1 VINNPDIRYFTLNSG
16 YRKSDNAQVFFK
28 STLYLFFTPDFDKEK
43 TLITASD
50 LSLDRGAKNL
60 ITASSFT
67 IHPNHKVGLVG
78 SNGCGKSSLFAALLG
93 ELSPDAGDLSLPS
106 SWSIATVKQE
116 TPSLEQSALDYVMDG
131 DKEYRQLEQQL
142 EQARQNDDGNLEA
155 IIINKIDTIHG
166 YSLPARAGELLH
178 GLGFLQNQLANPV
191 KDFSGGWRMRLN
203 LAQALISRA
212 DLLLLDEPTNHLDLD
227 AVIWLQRW
235 LKRFT
240 GTLVLISHDRDFLD
254 TVINQIL
261 HIEHQ
266 RAKLYSGNYT
276 AFERQR
282 AEHLAQQDV
291 QFQKQQKEAANL
303 TAFVDRFRAKA
314 SKAKQ
319 AQSRLK
325 RLEKLPNLAPAHVD
339 SQFTF
344 NFEQPDNLPYPLLSL
359 TESQCGYNAETII
372 LNDVGLT
379 LVPGSRIG
387 LLGRNGAGKSTLIKS
402 LAGEIALLNGE
413 RYCAQELKIG
423 YFSQHQLEQLHGKSS
438 PVDHILRA
446 KPALGEPQARSFL
459 GKFGFSG
466 DQALDAVINMSGG
479 EKARLVL
486 ALIVLEKPQLL
497 LLDEPTN
504 HLDLEMRQA
513 LVMALQDFGGAIILI
528 AHDRFLLESCVDEFY
543 LVANGNVIDFNGDID
558 DYQQW
563 LNDDKKQTFT
573 NNKIGNASNENVN
586 EDKGL
591 DKKQLRQQQ
600 AELRKKSAPLRKESE
615 KLEKKITQW
624 QAELAQVETLLS
636 DSDIYQAE
644 RKKELTTQLKLQAN
658 LTGNIEESEMLWLE
672 IAEQIEDI
680 MSSN

>member
-1 VINNPDIRYFTLNSG
+1 MISAT
-16 YRKSDNAQVFFK
+16 
-28 STLYLFFTPDFDKEK
+28 
-43 TLITASD
+43 D

-60 ITASSFT
+60 ISASSFT

-78 SNGCGKSSLFAALLG
+78 ANGCGKSSLFAALLQD
-93 ELSPDAGDLSLPS
+93 LQPDAGSITLPANWTIS
-106 SWSIATVKQE
+106 TVKQE
-116 TPSLEQSALDYVMDG
+116 TPALEQSALDYVMDG
-131 DKEYRQLEQQL
+131 DKEFRQLEKQL
-142 EQARQNDDGNLEA
+142 EQARAEDNGNQEA
-155 IIINKIDTIHG
+155 IIINKIDAIGG

-178 GLGFLQNQLANPV
+178 GLGFLQSQLTNPV
-191 KDFSGGWRMRLN
+191 KAFSGGWRMRLN

-235 LKRFT
+235 LKRFD

-254 TVINQIL
+254 DVIGQIL

-266 RAKLYSGNYT
+266 QAKLYSGNYT

-282 AEHLAQQDV
+282 AEHLAQQDA
-291 QFQKQQKEAANL
+291 QFQKQQKEVAHL
-303 TAFVDRFRAKA
+303 TSFVDRFRAKA

-325 RLEKLPNLAPAHVD
+325 RLQKLPELAPAHVD

-344 NFEQPDNLPYPLLSL
+344 SFEAPESLPYPLLAL
-359 TESQCGYNAETII
+359 KESQCGYNPETII
-372 LNDVGLT
+372 LDEVGLT

-402 LAGEIALLNGE
+402 LAGELALQAGE

-423 YFSQHQLEQLHGKSS
+423 YFSQHQLEQLHFSSS
-438 PVDHILRA
+438 PAEHILRA
-446 KPALGEPQARSFL
+446 KPELGEPQARTFL
-459 GKFGFSG
+459 GRFGFSG
-466 DQALDAVINMSGG
+466 DQALEPVGNMSGG

-513 LVMALQDFGGAIILI
+513 LVLALQDFEGAIILI
-528 AHDRFLLESCVDEFY
+528 AHDRYLLESCVDEFF
-543 LVANGNVIDFNGDID
+543 LVANGQVQEFNGDID

-563 LNDDKKQTFT
+563 LNDDKKFT
-573 NNKIGNASNENVN
+573 AQSAKSSSSSSEPTV
-586 EDKGL
+586 
-591 DKKQLRQQQ
+591 DKKQQRREQ
-600 AELRKKSAPLRKESE
+600 AELRKKASPLRKQAD
-615 KLEKKITQW
+615 KLEKQMHKW
-624 QAELAQVETLLS
+624 QSELEQVETTLG
-636 DSDIYQAE
+636 DSEIYQAE
-644 RKKELTTQLKLQAN
+644 HKAKLTELLKVQAK
-658 LTGNIEESEMLWLE
+658 LKGDIEEVEMQWLE
-672 IAEQIEDI
+672 LEEQIEEI
-680 MSSN
+680 MTAAS

>member
-1 VINNPDIRYFTLNSG
+1 M
-16 YRKSDNAQVFFK
+16 
-28 STLYLFFTPDFDKEK
+28 
-43 TLITASD
+43 ITATD
-50 LSLDRGAKNL
+50 LSLARGAKYL
-60 ITASSFT
+60 IKSSSFT

-78 SNGCGKSSLFAALLG
+78 ANGCGKSSLFASLLG
-93 ELSPDAGDLSLPS
+93 TLPPDLGNLSMPS
-106 SWSIATVKQE
+106 SWKIATVKQE
-116 TPSLEQSALDYVMDG
+116 TPALEQSALDYVMDG
-131 DKEYRQLEQQL
+131 DIEFRQLEAKL
-142 EQARQNDDGNLEA
+142 DQAREDDNGTLEA
-155 IIINKIDTIHG
+155 TIINQIDSVNG
-166 YSLPARAGELLH
+166 YSLPARSAELLH
-178 GLGFLQNQLANPV
+178 GLGFMQEQLANPV
-191 KDFSGGWRMRLN
+191 KSFSGGWRMRLN

-254 TVINQIL
+254 DVIGQIL

-266 RAKLYSGNYT
+266 TAKLYSGNYS

-282 AEHLAQQDV
+282 AEHLAQQDA
-291 QFQKQQKEAANL
+291 QYQKQQKEVAHL
-303 TAFVDRFRAKA
+303 TSFVDRFRAKA

-325 RLEKLPNLAPAHVD
+325 RLQKLPDLAPAHVD

-344 NFEQPDNLPYPLLSL
+344 SFEQPETLPYPLLAL
-359 TESQCGYNAETII
+359 TESRCGYSDEAII
-372 LNDVGLT
+372 LKDVGMT

-402 LAGEIALLNGE
+402 LAGDLSLLKGE
-413 RYCAQELKIG
+413 RYCAQDLKVG
-423 YFSQHQLEQLHGKSS
+423 YFSQHQLEQLHMPSS
-438 PVDHILRA
+438 AIEHITRA
-446 KPALGEPQARSFL
+446 KPDTTELQARSFL
-459 GKFGFSG
+459 GRFGFSG
-466 DQALDAVINMSGG
+466 DQALGKVGTMSGG

-513 LVMALQDFGGAIILI
+513 LVLALQDFEGAIILI

-543 LVANGNVIDFNGDID
+543 LVANGHVTDFDGDID

-563 LNDDKKQTFT
+563 LNDDKKQSVKA
-573 NNKIGNASNENVN
+573 NKIVSEPQI
-586 EDKGL
+586 
-591 DKKQLRQQQ
+591 DKKQQRKEQ
-600 AELRKKSAPLRKESE
+600 AELRKKASPLRKQADKFE
-615 KLEKKITQW
+615 KIVQKAQD
-624 QAELAQVETLLS
+624 ELTSVEAQLA

-644 RKKELTTQLKLQAN
+644 HKSKLTELLKHQAK
-658 LTGNIEESEMLWLE
+658 LKQTLEENEMQWLDLE
-672 IAEQIEDI
+672 EQIEEI
-680 MSSN
+680 MSQA

>member
-1 VINNPDIRYFTLNSG
+1 MIIAT
-16 YRKSDNAQVFFK
+16 
-28 STLYLFFTPDFDKEK
+28 E
-43 TLITASD
+43 
-50 LSLDRGAKNL
+50 LSLDRVAKNL
-60 ITASSFT
+60 IKSSSFT

-93 ELSPDAGDLSLPS
+93 ELLPDSGNLAMPS
-106 SWSIATVKQE
+106 SWDIATVKQE
-116 TPSLEQSALDYVMDG
+116 TPSLDQTALDYVIDG
-131 DKEYRQLEQQL
+131 DKEFRQLEKKL
-142 EQARQNDDGNLEA
+142 EQARLAEDGNLEA
-155 IIINKIDTIHG
+155 TLINKIDTIHG

-178 GLGFLQNQLANPV
+178 GLGFLQSQLDNPV

-254 TVINQIL
+254 TVIGQIL

-266 RAKLYSGNYT
+266 HAKLYSGNYT

-282 AEHLAQQDV
+282 REHLAQQDA
-291 QFQKQQKEAANL
+291 QYQKQQKEAAHL

-325 RLEKLPNLAPAHVD
+325 RLEKLPDLAPAHVD

-344 NFEQPDNLPYPLLSL
+344 SFTPPESLPYPLLSL
-359 TESQCGYNAETII
+359 SDSDCGYSNANATQSEHTTI
-372 LNDVGLT
+372 LKQVALT

-402 LAGEIALLNGE
+402 LAGELKVLTGE
-413 RYCAQELKIG
+413 RYCAQDLSVG
-423 YFSQHQLEQLHGKSS
+423 YFSQHQLEQLHPPSS
-438 PVDHILRA
+438 PVDHILRVQ
-446 KPALGEPQARSFL
+446 PTLGEAQARTFL

-466 DQALDAVINMSGG
+466 DQALSQVATMSGG

-513 LVMALQDFGGAIILI
+513 LVMALQDYGGAIILI

-543 LVANGNVIDFNGDID
+543 LVANGTVSNFTGDID

-563 LNDDKKQTFT
+563 LNDDKKHIIKSQKVLAQT
-573 NNKIGNASNENVN
+573 N
-586 EDKGL
+586 DKVL

-600 AELRKKSAPLRKESE
+600 AELRKKSAPLRKKADQLESN
-615 KLEKKITQW
+615 IHRW
-624 QAELAQVETLLS
+624 QEELVVIEQQLS
-636 DSDIYQAE
+636 DSDIYLSE
-644 RKKELTTQLKLQAN
+644 RKSVLTDLLKQQAK
-658 LTGNIEESEMLWLE
+658 LKSDIEEHEMQWLE
-672 IAEQIEDI
+672 LAEQIEE
-680 MSSN
+680 MMT

>member
-1 VINNPDIRYFTLNSG
+1 V
-16 YRKSDNAQVFFK
+16 
-28 STLYLFFTPDFDKEK
+28 
-43 TLITASD
+43 ITAND

-60 ITASSFT
+60 ISASSFT

-78 SNGCGKSSLFAALLG
+78 SNGCGKSSLFAAFLG
-93 ELSPDAGDLSLPS
+93 DLSPDSGTLAIPS
-106 SWSIATVKQE
+106 SWDIATVKQE

-131 DKEYRQLEQQL
+131 DKEFRKLEKKL
-142 EQARQNDDGNLEA
+142 EQARQALDGNLEA
-155 IIINKIDTIHG
+155 LVINDIDTING

-178 GLGFLQNQLANPV
+178 GLGFLQSQLNNPV

-235 LKRFT
+235 LKGFT

-254 TVINQIL
+254 TVIGQIL
-261 HIEHQ
+261 HIEHKK
-266 RAKLYSGNYT
+266 AKLYSGNYT

-282 AEHLAQQDV
+282 AEHLAQQDA
-291 QFQKQQKEAANL
+291 QYQKQQKEAAHL

-325 RLEKLPNLAPAHVD
+325 RLEKLPDLAPAHVD

-344 NFEQPDNLPYPLLSL
+344 HFEKPESLPYPLLALS
-359 TESQCGYNAETII
+359 ESQCGYSQKSPNEPIVI

-402 LAGEIALLNGE
+402 LAGELAILNGD
-413 RYCAQELKIG
+413 RYCAQELKVG
-423 YFSQHQLEQLHGKSS
+423 YFSQHQLEQLHLSSS

-446 KPALGEPQARSFL
+446 KPSFGEPQARTFL

-466 DQALDAVINMSGG
+466 DQALEQVSVMSGG

-513 LVMALQDFGGAIILI
+513 LVMALQDFEGAIILI
-528 AHDRFLLESCVDEFY
+528 AHDRYLLESCVDEFY
-543 LVANGNVIDFNGDID
+543 LVANGQVTDFTGDID

-563 LNDDKKQTFT
+563 LNDDKKSTFT
-573 NNKIGNASNENVN
+573 QNKVKPQEKSV
-586 EDKGL
+586 

-600 AELRKKSAPLRKESE
+600 AELRKKAAPLK
-615 KLEKKITQW
+615 KKADVLEKKVQQW
-624 QAELAQVETLLS
+624 QIKLAEVETLLS
-636 DSDIYQAE
+636 NPDMYQGENKAELTKQLKMQGKLKSDI
-644 RKKELTTQLKLQAN
+644 
-658 LTGNIEESEMLWLE
+658 EENEMLWLE
-672 IAEQIEDI
+672 LEEQIEEI
-680 MSSN
+680 MSSL

>member
-1 VINNPDIRYFTLNSG
+1 M
-16 YRKSDNAQVFFK
+16 
-28 STLYLFFTPDFDKEK
+28 
-43 TLITASD
+43 ITATD

-60 ITASSFT
+60 INASSFT

-93 ELSPDAGDLSLPS
+93 ELSPDAGNLSMPS
-106 SWSIATVKQE
+106 SWAIATVKQE

-131 DKEYRQLEQQL
+131 DKEFRQLEQQL
-142 EQARQNDDGNLEA
+142 EQARTNDDGNLEA
-155 IIINKIDTIHG
+155 TLINKIDTING

-191 KDFSGGWRMRLN
+191 RDFSGGWRMRLN

-254 TVINQIL
+254 TVIGQIL
-261 HIEHQ
+261 HIEHK

-282 AEHLAQQDV
+282 REHLAQQDA
-291 QFQKQQKEAANL
+291 QYQKQQKEAEHL

-325 RLEKLPNLAPAHVD
+325 RLEKLPDLAPAHVD

-344 NFEQPDNLPYPLLSL
+344 SFEEPESLPYPLLSL
-359 TESQCGYNAETII
+359 TESQCGYNTETII
-372 LNDVGLT
+372 LNEVGLT

-413 RYCAQELKIG
+413 RYCAQELQIG
-423 YFSQHQLEQLHGKSS
+423 YFSQHQLEQLHSGSS
-438 PVDHILRA
+438 PVDHIIRA
-446 KPALGEPQARSFL
+446 QPTLGEPQARSFL

-466 DQALDAVINMSGG
+466 DQALESVNTMSGG

-543 LVANGNVIDFNGDID
+543 LVANGQVSNFNGDID

-563 LNDDKKQTFT
+563 LNDDKKQTFSS
-573 NNKIGNASNENVN
+573 NKVIV
-586 EDKGL
+586 DKGV

-600 AELRKKSAPLRKESE
+600 AELRKKSAPLRKEAD
-615 KLEKKITQW
+615 KLEKKISQW
-624 QAELAQVETLLS
+624 QDELTQVEALLS

-644 RKKELTTQLKLQAN
+644 CKSELTIQLKLQASLKN
-658 LTGNIEESEMLWLE
+658 KVEENEMLWLE
-672 IAEQIEDI
+672 LAEQIEEI
-680 MSSN
+680 QT

>member
-1 VINNPDIRYFTLNSG
+1 VGIISVSLCHFIEELP
-16 YRKSDNAQVFFK
+16 
-28 STLYLFFTPDFDKEK
+28 
-43 TLITASD
+43 LIIATD

-60 ITASSFT
+60 IKSSSFT

-93 ELSPDAGDLSLPS
+93 ELQPDSGDLAMPS
-106 SWSIATVKQE
+106 SWDIATVKQE

-131 DKEYRQLEQQL
+131 DTEFRQLEHDL
-142 EQARQNDDGNLEA
+142 EQSRIMDDGNLEA
-155 IIINKIDTIHG
+155 TIINKIDTING

-178 GLGFLQNQLANPV
+178 GLGFLQSQLSNPV

-254 TVINQIL
+254 TVIGQIL

-282 AEHLAQQDV
+282 REHLAQQDA
-291 QFQKQQKEAANL
+291 QYQKQQKEAAHL

-325 RLEKLPNLAPAHVD
+325 RLEKLPDLAPAHVD

-344 NFEQPDNLPYPLLSL
+344 SFAEPESLPYPLLSL
-359 TESQCGYNAETII
+359 NESQCGYPKSDHGEQAII
-372 LNDVGLT
+372 LDDVGLT

-402 LAGEIALLNGE
+402 LAGELALLGGE
-413 RYCAQELKIG
+413 RYCAQDLKVG
-423 YFSQHQLEQLHGKSS
+423 YFSQHQLEQLHAPSS

-446 KPALGEPQARSFL
+446 KPALGEPQARTFL

-466 DQALDAVINMSGG
+466 DQALSQVATMSGG

-543 LVANGNVIDFNGDID
+543 LVANGRVSDFSGDID

-563 LNDDKKQTFT
+563 LNDDKKQAVKSIKTEQQT
-573 NNKIGNASNENVN
+573 A
-586 EDKGL
+586 DKGL

-600 AELRKKSAPLRKESE
+600 AELRKKSGPLRKAAD
-615 KLEKKITQW
+615 KLEKKINNW
-624 QAELAQVETLLS
+624 QEEMSAIETLLS
-636 DSDIYQAE
+636 DTDLYQAE
-644 RKKELTTQLKLQAN
+644 RKTELTDLLKKQAE
-658 LTGNIEESEMLWLE
+658 LKSNIEENEMVWLE
-672 IAEQIEDI
+672 LAEEIEEM
-680 MSSN
+680 MSVSD

>member
-1 VINNPDIRYFTLNSG
+1 M
-16 YRKSDNAQVFFK
+16 
-28 STLYLFFTPDFDKEK
+28 
-43 TLITASD
+43 ITASE

-60 ITASSFT
+60 IKSSSFT

-78 SNGCGKSSLFAALLG
+78 ANGCGKSSLFAALLG
-93 ELSPDAGDLSLPS
+93 ELQPDTGNLSMPA

-116 TPSLEQSALDYVMDG
+116 TPALTQTALDYVMDG
-131 DKEYRQLEQQL
+131 DKEFRQLEREL
-142 EQARQNDDGNLEA
+142 EQSRINDDGNLEA
-155 IIINKIDTIHG
+155 TLINKIDSING

-178 GLGFLQNQLANPV
+178 GLGFLQPQLSNPV
-191 KDFSGGWRMRLN
+191 EAFSGGWRMRLN

-254 TVINQIL
+254 TVIGQIL

-266 RAKLYSGNYT
+266 KAKLYSGNYT

-282 AEHLAQQDV
+282 AEHLAQQDA
-291 QFQKQQKEAANL
+291 QYQKQIKEAAHL

-325 RLEKLPNLAPAHVD
+325 RLEKLPDLAPAHVD

-344 NFEQPDNLPYPLLSL
+344 SFEKPETLPYPLLAL
-359 TESQCGYNAETII
+359 KESECGYNPDTII
-372 LNDVGLT
+372 LNNVALT

-402 LAGEIALLNGE
+402 LAGELALQSGE
-413 RYCAQELKIG
+413 RYCAQELKVG
-423 YFSQHQLEQLHGKSS
+423 YFSQHQLEQLHLTSS
-438 PVDHILRA
+438 PIEHIIRA
-446 KPALGEPQARSFL
+446 KSEVTELQARSFL
-459 GKFGFSG
+459 GRFGFSG
-466 DQALDAVINMSGG
+466 DQALSPIATMSGG

-486 ALIVLEKPQLL
+486 ALIVQEKPQLL

-513 LVMALQDFGGAIILI
+513 LVFALQDFEGAIILI

-543 LVANGNVIDFNGDID
+543 LVANGQVSDFNGDID

-563 LNDDKKQTFT
+563 LNDEKKQVSKS
-573 NNKIGNASNENVN
+573 NKTVNENIV
-586 EDKGL
+586 
-591 DKKQLRQQQ
+591 DKKQLRREQ
-600 AELRKKSAPLRKESE
+600 AELRKKSAPLRKQAD
-615 KLEKKITQW
+615 KLEKQIHQW
-624 QAELAQVETLLS
+624 QAELSEVEAALS
-636 DSDIYQAE
+636 ESEIYQSEHKA
-644 RKKELTTQLKLQAN
+644 KLTKLIKQQAQLK
-658 LTGNIEESEMLWLE
+658 GDIEENEMHWLE
-672 IAEQIEDI
+672 FEEQIEEI
-680 MSSN
+680 MSSAT

>member
-1 VINNPDIRYFTLNSG
+1 
-16 YRKSDNAQVFFK
+16 
-28 STLYLFFTPDFDKEK
+28 
-43 TLITASD
+43 LITATD

-93 ELSPDAGDLSLPS
+93 ELSPDAGNLSMPS
-106 SWSIATVKQE
+106 SWEIATVKQE

-131 DKEYRQLEQQL
+131 DKEFRRLEQQL
-142 EQARQNDDGNLEA
+142 EQARINDDGNLEA
-155 IIINKIDTIHG
+155 TLINKIDTING

-254 TVINQIL
+254 TVIGQIL

-276 AFERQR
+276 SFERQR
-282 AEHLAQQDV
+282 REHLAQQDA
-291 QFQKQQKEAANL
+291 QYQKQQKEAAHL

-325 RLEKLPNLAPAHVD
+325 RLEKLPDLAPAHVD

-344 NFEQPDNLPYPLLSL
+344 SFEQPDSLPYPLLSL
-359 TESQCGYNAETII
+359 TESQCGYNAQNII

-402 LAGEIALLNGE
+402 LAGEIALLNGQ

-423 YFSQHQLEQLHGKSS
+423 YFSQHQLEQLHSGSS
-438 PVDHILRA
+438 PVDHVIRA
-446 KPALGEPQARSFL
+446 QPTLGEPQARSFL

-466 DQALDAVINMSGG
+466 DQALESVNTMSGG

-543 LVANGNVIDFNGDID
+543 LVANGQVSDFSGDID

-563 LNDDKKQTFT
+563 LNEDKKQAVS
-573 NNKIGNASNENVN
+573 NNKSNVN
-586 EDKGL
+586 TENKGV

-600 AELRKKSAPLRKESE
+600 AELRKKSAPLRKEADQ
-615 KLEKKITQW
+615 LEKKIHQW
-624 QAELAQVETLLS
+624 QDELTQVETLLS

-644 RKKELTTQLKLQAN
+644 RKNELTIQLKLQASLKDKVEDN
-658 LTGNIEESEMLWLE
+658 EMLWLE
-672 IAEQIEDI
+672 LAEQIEDI
-680 MSSN
+680 MTSAS

>member
-1 VINNPDIRYFTLNSG
+1 M
-16 YRKSDNAQVFFK
+16 
-28 STLYLFFTPDFDKEK
+28 
-43 TLITASD
+43 ITATD
-50 LSLDRGAKNL
+50 LNLDRGAKNL

-78 SNGCGKSSLFAALLG
+78 SNGCGKSSLFAAFLG
-93 ELSPDAGDLSLPS
+93 ELSPDAGNLTMPS
-106 SWSIATVKQE
+106 SWAIATVKQE

-131 DKEYRQLEQQL
+131 DKEFRQLEQQL
-142 EQARQNDDGNLEA
+142 EAARIKEDGNLEA
-155 IIINKIDTIHG
+155 TLINKIDTING

-178 GLGFLQNQLANPV
+178 GLGFLQEQLVNPV

-254 TVINQIL
+254 TVIGQIL
-261 HIEHQ
+261 HIEHK

-282 AEHLAQQDV
+282 REHLAQQDA
-291 QFQKQQKEAANL
+291 QYQKQQKEAAHL

-325 RLEKLPNLAPAHVD
+325 RLEKLPDLAPSHVD

-344 NFEQPDNLPYPLLSL
+344 SFEEPESLPYPLLSL
-359 TESQCGYNAETII
+359 TESQCGYNTETII
-372 LNDVGLT
+372 LNEVGLT

-402 LAGEIALLNGE
+402 LAGEITLLNGE

-423 YFSQHQLEQLHGKSS
+423 YFSQHQLEQLHSGSS
-438 PVDHILRA
+438 PVDHIIRA
-446 KPALGEPQARSFL
+446 KPSLGEPQARSFL

-466 DQALDAVINMSGG
+466 DQALESVTTMSGG

-486 ALIVLEKPQLL
+486 ALIVLDKPQLL

-543 LVANGNVIDFNGDID
+543 LVANGQVSDFSGDID

-563 LNDDKKQTFT
+563 LNEDKKQAV
-573 NNKIGNASNENVN
+573 NSNKVVV
-586 EDKGL
+586 DKGI

-600 AELRKKSAPLRKESE
+600 AELRKKSAPLRKEAD
-615 KLEKKITQW
+615 KLEKKISQW
-624 QAELAQVETLLS
+624 QDELVSVEALLS
-636 DSDIYQAE
+636 DSAIYQAE
-644 RKKELTTQLKLQAN
+644 RKSELTVQLKLQAS
-658 LTGNIEESEMLWLE
+658 LKSDIEENEMLWLE
-672 IAEQIEDI
+672 LAEQIEEI
-680 MSSN
+680 QTP

>member
-1 VINNPDIRYFTLNSG
+1 
-16 YRKSDNAQVFFK
+16 
-28 STLYLFFTPDFDKEK
+28 
-43 TLITASD
+43 LITASD

-78 SNGCGKSSLFAALLG
+78 SNGCGKSSLFAAFLG
-93 ELSPDAGDLSLPS
+93 ELAPDAGDLSIPS

-116 TPSLEQSALDYVMDG
+116 TPSLKQSALDYVMDG
-131 DKEYRQLEQQL
+131 DKEYRQLEAQL
-142 EQARQNDDGNLEA
+142 DEARNNDDGNLEA
-155 IIINKIDTIHG
+155 ILINKIDTING

-178 GLGFLQNQLANPV
+178 GLGFLQNQLTNPV

-266 RAKLYSGNYT
+266 HAKLYSGNYT

-282 AEHLAQQDV
+282 AEHLAQQEV
-291 QFQKQQKEAANL
+291 QYQKQQKEAAHL

-325 RLEKLPNLAPAHVD
+325 RLEKLPNLAPAHID

-344 NFEQPDNLPYPLLSL
+344 SFEQPENLPYPLLSL
-359 TESQCGYNAETII
+359 AESQCGYNTNTII
-372 LNDVGLT
+372 LNNVGLT

-413 RYCAQELKIG
+413 RYCAQELTIG
-423 YFSQHQLEQLHGKSS
+423 YFSQHQLEQLHSGSS

-446 KPALGEPQARSFL
+446 KPTMGEPQARSFL

-466 DQALDAVINMSGG
+466 DQALETVTNMSGG

-543 LVANGNVIDFNGDID
+543 LVANGCVTDFNGDID

-563 LNDDKKQTFT
+563 LNEDKKQTVSDQ
-573 NNKIGNASNENVN
+573 KNEHNRTEN
-586 EDKGL
+586 MTTDKGL

-600 AELRKKSAPLRKESE
+600 AELRKKSAPLRKESD
-615 KLEKKITQW
+615 KLEKQIHVW
-624 QAELAQVETLLS
+624 QTELAKVEALLG
-636 DSDIYQAE
+636 DSEIYQAD
-644 RKKELTTQLKLQAN
+644 RKSELTTQLKLQAS
-658 LTGNIEESEMLWLE
+658 LKDNIEESEMLWLE
-672 IAEQIEDI
+672 IAEQIEEI
-680 MSSN
+680 MASM

>member
-1 VINNPDIRYFTLNSG
+1 
-16 YRKSDNAQVFFK
+16 
-28 STLYLFFTPDFDKEK
+28 
-43 TLITASD
+43 LITASD

-60 ITASSFT
+60 IKASSFT

-93 ELSPDAGDLSLPS
+93 DLSPDAGDLSMPS
-106 SWSIATVKQE
+106 SWAIATVKQE
-116 TPSLEQSALDYVMDG
+116 TPALTQSALDYVMDG
-131 DKEYRQLEQQL
+131 DKEFRELERQL
-142 EQARQNDDGNLEA
+142 EQARLADDGNLEA
-155 IIINKIDTIHG
+155 IIINKIDAVHG

-178 GLGFLQNQLANPV
+178 GLGFLQEQLSNSV
-191 KDFSGGWRMRLN
+191 KEFSGGWRMRLN

-254 TVINQIL
+254 TVVGQIL
-261 HIEHQ
+261 HIEQQ

-291 QFQKQQKEAANL
+291 QYQKQQKEAAHL

-325 RLEKLPNLAPAHVD
+325 RLEKLPDLAPAHVD

-344 NFEQPDNLPYPLLSL
+344 SFEQPESLPYPLLSL
-359 TESQCGYNAETII
+359 NESACGYGADSII

-402 LAGEIALLNGE
+402 LAGDISLLNGE

-423 YFSQHQLEQLHGKSS
+423 YFSQHQLEQLHFGSS

-446 KPALGEPQARSFL
+446 KPSLGEPQARSFL

-466 DQALDAVINMSGG
+466 DQALASVDTMSGG

-513 LVMALQDFGGAIILI
+513 LVFALQDFGGAIILI

-543 LVANGNVIDFNGDID
+543 LVANGKVSDFSGDID

-563 LNDDKKQTFT
+563 LNDDKKQT
-573 NNKIGNASNENVN
+573 ISNSKNTETSV
-586 EDKGL
+586 DKGL

-600 AELRKKSAPLRKESE
+600 AELRKKSAPLRK
-615 KLEKKITQW
+615 KADQLEKKIQQW
-624 QAELAQVETLLS
+624 QTELVEIEAALS
-636 DSDIYQAE
+636 DSELYQSE
-644 RKKELTTQLKLQAN
+644 RKSELTDKLKHQGSLKDK
-658 LTGNIEESEMLWLE
+658 LEENEMLWLE
-672 IAEQIEDI
+672 LAEQIEDI
-680 MSSN
+680 MASS

>member
-1 VINNPDIRYFTLNSG
+1 MIIAT
-16 YRKSDNAQVFFK
+16 
-28 STLYLFFTPDFDKEK
+28 
-43 TLITASD
+43 D

-60 ITASSFT
+60 IKSSSFT
-67 IHPNHKVGLVG
+67 IYPNHKVGLVG
-78 SNGCGKSSLFAALLG
+78 SNGCGKSSLFASLLG
-93 ELSPDAGDLSLPS
+93 DLSPDAGNLSFPS
-106 SWSIATVKQE
+106 GWAVATVKQE
-116 TPSLEQSALDYVMDG
+116 TPSLEKSALDYVMDG
-131 DKEYRQLEQQL
+131 DKEFRQLEQEL
-142 EQARQNDDGNLEA
+142 EQARKDENGNLEA
-155 IIINKIDTIHG
+155 ILINKIDTIHG

-178 GLGFLQNQLANPV
+178 GLGFLQSQLDSPV

-254 TVINQIL
+254 TVIGQIL

-266 RAKLYSGNYT
+266 KAKLYNGNYT

-291 QFQKQQKEAANL
+291 LYQKQKKEAAHL

-325 RLEKLPNLAPAHVD
+325 RLEKLPDLAPAHID

-344 NFEQPDNLPYPLLSL
+344 NFELPESLPYPLLSL
-359 TESQCGYNAETII
+359 NKSLCGYDEKTII
-372 LNDVGLT
+372 LDSVNLT

-402 LAGEIALLNGE
+402 LAGEISLLNGE

-423 YFSQHQLEQLHGKSS
+423 YFSQHQLEQLHMSSS
-438 PVDHILRA
+438 PVDHVIRA
-446 KPALGEPQARSFL
+446 KPSFGEPQARTFL

-466 DQALDAVINMSGG
+466 DQALSQIATMSGG

-513 LVMALQDFGGAIILI
+513 LVLALQDFTGAIILI

-543 LVANGNVIDFNGDID
+543 LVANGKVADFNGDID

-563 LNDDKKQTFT
+563 LNDDKKLAIKSSKSTENAT
-573 NNKIGNASNENVN
+573 NI
-586 EDKGL
+586 DKGL

-600 AELRKKSAPLRKESE
+600 AELRKKSAPLRK
-615 KLEKKITQW
+615 KVTALEKNIHQW
-624 QAELAQVETLLS
+624 QEQLEKVDAILS
-636 DSDIYQAE
+636 DSDIYLSEHKA
-644 RKKELTTQLKLQAN
+644 KLTTQLKLQAQLKN
-658 LTGNIEESEMLWLE
+658 DIDESEMLWFELSEEIEEITLE
-672 IAEQIEDI
+672 
-680 MSSN
+680 

>member
-1 VINNPDIRYFTLNSG
+1 M
-16 YRKSDNAQVFFK
+16 
-28 STLYLFFTPDFDKEK
+28 
-43 TLITASD
+43 ITATD

-60 ITASSFT
+60 INASSFT

-93 ELSPDAGDLSLPS
+93 ELSPDAGNLSMPS
-106 SWSIATVKQE
+106 SWAIATVKQE

-131 DKEYRQLEQQL
+131 DKEFRQLEQQL
-142 EQARQNDDGNLEA
+142 EQARINDDGNLEA
-155 IIINKIDTIHG
+155 TLINKIDTING

-191 KDFSGGWRMRLN
+191 RDFSGGWRMRLN

-254 TVINQIL
+254 TVIGQIL
-261 HIEHQ
+261 HIEHK

-282 AEHLAQQDV
+282 REHLAQQDA
-291 QFQKQQKEAANL
+291 QYQKQQKEAEHL

-325 RLEKLPNLAPAHVD
+325 RLEKLPDLAPAHVD

-344 NFEQPDNLPYPLLSL
+344 SFEEPESLPYPLLSL
-359 TESQCGYNAETII
+359 TESQCGYNTETII

-402 LAGEIALLNGE
+402 LAGEIALLNGQ
-413 RYCAQELKIG
+413 RYCAQELQIG
-423 YFSQHQLEQLHGKSS
+423 YFSQHQLEQLHSGSS
-438 PVDHILRA
+438 PVDHIIRA
-446 KPALGEPQARSFL
+446 QPTLGEPQARSFL

-466 DQALDAVINMSGG
+466 DQALESVNTMSGG

-513 LVMALQDFGGAIILI
+513 LVMALQNFGGAIILI

-543 LVANGNVIDFNGDID
+543 LVANGQVSDFNGDID

-563 LNDDKKQTFT
+563 LNEDKKQA
-573 NNKIGNASNENVN
+573 ISNTKTTI
-586 EDKGL
+586 DKGM

-600 AELRKKSAPLRKESE
+600 AELRKKSAPLRKEAD
-615 KLEKKITQW
+615 KLEKKINQW
-624 QAELAQVETLLS
+624 QDELTQVEALLS
-636 DSDIYQAE
+636 ESDIYQAE
-644 RKKELTTQLKLQAN
+644 RKSELTIQLKLQA
-658 LTGNIEESEMLWLE
+658 S
-672 IAEQIEDI
+672 
-680 MSSN
+680 

>member
-1 VINNPDIRYFTLNSG
+1 M
-16 YRKSDNAQVFFK
+16 
-28 STLYLFFTPDFDKEK
+28 
-43 TLITASD
+43 ITATD
-50 LSLDRGAKNL
+50 LGLDRGAKTL
-60 ITASSFT
+60 IEASSFT
-67 IHPNHKVGLVG
+67 IHPFHKVGLVG
-78 SNGCGKSSLFAALLG
+78 ANGCGKSSLFAALLG
-93 ELSPDAGDLSLPS
+93 DLSLDKGSLTMPS
-106 SWSIATVKQE
+106 SWAIATVKQE
-116 TPSLEQSALDYVMDG
+116 TPALEQSAIDYVMDG
-131 DKEYRQLEQQL
+131 DKEFRQLEQEL
-142 EQARQNDDGNLEA
+142 EQARINHDGNLEA
-155 IIINKIDTIHG
+155 TIISKIDTIHG

-178 GLGFLQNQLANPV
+178 GLGFLQTQLNNPV

-254 TVINQIL
+254 TVIGQIL
-261 HIEHQ
+261 HIEHKK
-266 RAKLYSGNYT
+266 AKLYSGNYS

-282 AEHLAQQDV
+282 AEHLAQQDA
-291 QFQKQQKEAANL
+291 QYQKQQKEAAHL

-344 NFEQPDNLPYPLLSL
+344 NFEQPESLPYPLLSL
-359 TESQCGYNAETII
+359 TESQCGYGENTII
-372 LNDVGLT
+372 LDGVELT

-402 LAGEIALLNGE
+402 LAGEITLVNGE

-423 YFSQHQLEQLHGKSS
+423 YFSQHQLEQLHSISS
-438 PVDHILRA
+438 PVDHIIRA
-446 KPALGEPQARSFL
+446 KPAFGEPQARTFL
-459 GKFGFSG
+459 EKFGFSG
-466 DQALDAVINMSGG
+466 DQALAQVNTMSGG

-513 LVMALQDFGGAIILI
+513 LVLALQEFDGAIILI

-543 LVANGNVIDFNGDID
+543 LVANGQVTSFNGDID

-563 LNDDKKQTFT
+563 LNDDKKQAIKS
-573 NNKIGNASNENVN
+573 NKIESTTSEPS
-586 EDKGL
+586 L

-600 AELRKKSAPLRKESE
+600 AQLRKQTTPMRK
-615 KLEKKITQW
+615 KADQLEKKIHQW
-624 QAELAQVETLLS
+624 QAQLAEVETILG
-636 DSDIYQAE
+636 DSSIYQSENKA
-644 RKKELTTQLKLQAN
+644 R
-658 LTGNIEESEMLWLE
+658 LTGHLKQQGKLKDDIENHEMEWLE
-672 IAEQIEDI
+672 LAEQIEDI
-680 MSSN
+680 MNQ

>member
-1 VINNPDIRYFTLNSG
+1 MIEEIP
-16 YRKSDNAQVFFK
+16 
-28 STLYLFFTPDFDKEK
+28 
-43 TLITASD
+43 LIIATD

-60 ITASSFT
+60 IKSSSFT

-93 ELSPDAGDLSLPS
+93 ELSPDSGDLSLPS
-106 SWSIATVKQE
+106 SWDIATVKQE

-131 DKEYRQLEQQL
+131 DREFRQLEQEL
-142 EQARQNDDGNLEA
+142 EQARLADNGNLEA
-155 IIINKIDTIHG
+155 TIINKIDTING

-178 GLGFLQNQLANPV
+178 GLGFLQSQLDNPV

-254 TVINQIL
+254 TVIGQIL

-282 AEHLAQQDV
+282 TEHLAQQDA
-291 QFQKQQKEAANL
+291 QYQKQQKEAAHL

-325 RLEKLPNLAPAHVD
+325 RLEKLPDLAPAHVD
-339 SQFTF
+339 TQFTF
-344 NFEQPDNLPYPLLSL
+344 SFEAPDSLPYPLLSL
-359 TESQCGYNAETII
+359 DESQCGYPKSEQGEQTVI
-372 LNDVGLT
+372 LDKVTLT

-402 LAGEIALLNGE
+402 LAGEIALLNGT
-413 RYCAQELKIG
+413 RYCAQELKVG
-423 YFSQHQLEQLHGKSS
+423 YFSQHQLEQLHAPSS

-446 KPALGEPQARSFL
+446 KPEFGEPQARTFL
-459 GKFGFSG
+459 GRFGFSG
-466 DQALDAVINMSGG
+466 DQALSQVLTMSGG

-513 LVMALQDFGGAIILI
+513 LVMALQDFSGAIILI

-543 LVANGNVIDFNGDID
+543 LVANGQVTDFSGDID

-563 LNDDKKQTFT
+563 LNDDKKQSV
-573 NNKIGNASNENVN
+573 KSIKNETSTV
-586 EDKGL
+586 DKGP

-600 AELRKKSAPLRKESE
+600 AELRKKSAPLRKQAD
-615 KLEKKITQW
+615 KLEKQISHWQEEVSQVEAQLSDTDLYQSERKVELTGLLKK
-624 QAELAQVETLLS
+624 QAELKDL
-636 DSDIYQAE
+636 
-644 RKKELTTQLKLQAN
+644 
-658 LTGNIEESEMLWLE
+658 IEENEMIWLE
-672 IAEQIEDI
+672 LAEQIEEI
-680 MSSN
+680 MDNT

>member
-1 VINNPDIRYFTLNSG
+1 M
-16 YRKSDNAQVFFK
+16 
-28 STLYLFFTPDFDKEK
+28 
-43 TLITASD
+43 ITATD

-60 ITASSFT
+60 INASSFT

-93 ELSPDAGDLSLPS
+93 ELSPDAGNLGMPS
-106 SWSIATVKQE
+106 GWAIATVKQE

-131 DKEYRQLEQQL
+131 DKEFRQLEQQL
-142 EQARQNDDGNLEA
+142 EQARTNDDGNLEA
-155 IIINKIDTIHG
+155 TLINKIDTISG

-178 GLGFLQNQLANPV
+178 GLGFLQNQLSHPV

-254 TVINQIL
+254 TVIGQIL
-261 HIEHQ
+261 HIEHK

-282 AEHLAQQDV
+282 REHLAQQDA
-291 QFQKQQKEAANL
+291 QYQKQQKEAEHL
-303 TAFVDRFRAKA
+303 IAFVDRFRAKA

-325 RLEKLPNLAPAHVD
+325 RLEKLPDLAPANVD

-344 NFEQPDNLPYPLLSL
+344 NFEQPESLPYPLLSL
-359 TESQCGYNAETII
+359 TESQCGYNTETII
-372 LNDVGLT
+372 LNEVGLT

-423 YFSQHQLEQLHGKSS
+423 YFSQHQLEQLHSGSS
-438 PVDHILRA
+438 PVDHIIRA
-446 KPALGEPQARSFL
+446 QPTLGEPQARSFL

-466 DQALDAVINMSGG
+466 DQALESVNTMSGG

-504 HLDLEMRQA
+504 HLDLEMRHA
-513 LVMALQDFGGAIILI
+513 LVMALQNFGGAIILI

-543 LVANGNVIDFNGDID
+543 LVANGQVSNFNGDID

-563 LNDDKKQTFT
+563 LNEDKKQAVS
-573 NNKIGNASNENVN
+573 NNKITV
-586 EDKGL
+586 DKGM

-600 AELRKKSAPLRKESE
+600 AELRKKSAPLRKEAD
-615 KLEKKITQW
+615 KLEKKINQW
-624 QAELAQVETLLS
+624 QDELTQVEALLS

-644 RKKELTTQLKLQAN
+644 RKSELTIQLKLQAS
-658 LTGNIEESEMLWLE
+658 LKGKVEENEMLWLE
-672 IAEQIEDI
+672 LAEQIEEI
-680 MSSN
+680 QTV

>member
-1 VINNPDIRYFTLNSG
+1 M
-16 YRKSDNAQVFFK
+16 
-28 STLYLFFTPDFDKEK
+28 
-43 TLITASD
+43 ITATD

-60 ITASSFT
+60 IKSSSFT

-93 ELSPDAGDLSLPS
+93 ELTPDAGDLSMPT
-106 SWSIATVKQE
+106 SWDIATVKQE

-131 DKEYRQLEQQL
+131 DKEFRQLEHDL
-142 EQARQNDDGNLEA
+142 EQARIMDNGNLEA
-155 IIINKIDTIHG
+155 TIINQIDTING

-178 GLGFLQNQLANPV
+178 GLGFLQSQLANPV

-254 TVINQIL
+254 TVIGQIL

-266 RAKLYSGNYT
+266 QAKLYSGNYT
-276 AFERQR
+276 SFERQR
-282 AEHLAQQDV
+282 REHLAQQDA
-291 QFQKQQKEAANL
+291 QYQKQQKEAAHL

-325 RLEKLPNLAPAHVD
+325 RLEKLPDLAPAHVD

-344 NFEQPDNLPYPLLSL
+344 SFEQPESLPYPLLSL
-359 TESQCGYNAETII
+359 KESQCGYPKSDHGEQVTI

-402 LAGEIALLNGE
+402 LAGDIALLNGE

-423 YFSQHQLEQLHGKSS
+423 YFSQHQLEQLHMASS

-446 KPALGEPQARSFL
+446 KPALGEPQARTFL

-466 DQALDAVINMSGG
+466 DQPLEPVTNMSGG

-513 LVMALQDFGGAIILI
+513 LVMALQDFEGAIILI

-543 LVANGNVIDFNGDID
+543 LVANGQVSDFSGDID

-563 LNDDKKQTFT
+563 LNDDKKQAVKSIKSEQQ
-573 NNKIGNASNENVN
+573 NS
-586 EDKGL
+586 DKGL

-600 AELRKKSAPLRKESE
+600 AELRKKSAPLRKEAD
-615 KLEKKITQW
+615 KLEKKIHQW
-624 QAELAQVETLLS
+624 QEELTKVEALLS
-636 DSDIYQAE
+636 DSEVYQAD
-644 RKKELTTQLKLQAN
+644 RKVELTDLLKKQGRLKSD
-658 LTGNIEESEMLWLE
+658 IEDNEMEWLDL
-672 IAEQIEDI
+672 AEQIEEM
-680 MSSN
+680 MSV

>member
-1 VINNPDIRYFTLNSG
+1 V
-16 YRKSDNAQVFFK
+16 
-28 STLYLFFTPDFDKEK
+28 
-43 TLITASD
+43 ITAND

-60 ITASSFT
+60 ISASSFT

-78 SNGCGKSSLFAALLG
+78 SNGCGKSSLFAAFLG
-93 ELSPDAGDLSLPS
+93 DLSPDSGTLAIPS
-106 SWSIATVKQE
+106 SWDIATVKQE

-131 DKEYRQLEQQL
+131 DKEFRKLEKKL
-142 EQARQNDDGNLEA
+142 EQARQALDGNLEA
-155 IIINKIDTIHG
+155 LVINEIDTING

-178 GLGFLQNQLANPV
+178 GLGFLQSQLDNPV

-235 LKRFT
+235 LKGFT

-254 TVINQIL
+254 TVIGQIL
-261 HIEHQ
+261 HIEHKK
-266 RAKLYSGNYT
+266 AKLYSGNYT

-282 AEHLAQQDV
+282 AEHLAQQDA
-291 QFQKQQKEAANL
+291 QYQKQQKEAAHL

-325 RLEKLPNLAPAHVD
+325 RLEKLPDLAPAHVD

-344 NFEQPDNLPYPLLSL
+344 HFEKPDSLPYPLLAL
-359 TESQCGYNAETII
+359 NESQCGYSQKSPNEPIVI

-402 LAGEIALLNGE
+402 LAGELAILNGD
-413 RYCAQELKIG
+413 RYCAQELKVG
-423 YFSQHQLEQLHGKSS
+423 YFSQHQLEQLHLSSS

-446 KPALGEPQARSFL
+446 KPSFGEPQARTFL

-466 DQALDAVINMSGG
+466 DQALEQVSVMSGG

-513 LVMALQDFGGAIILI
+513 LVMALQDFEGAIILI
-528 AHDRFLLESCVDEFY
+528 AHDRYLLESCVDEFY
-543 LVANGNVIDFNGDID
+543 LVANGQVIDFTGDID

-563 LNDDKKQTFT
+563 LNDDKKSTFT
-573 NNKIGNASNENVN
+573 QNKVKPQEKSV
-586 EDKGL
+586 

-600 AELRKKSAPLRKESE
+600 AELRKKAAPLK
-615 KLEKKITQW
+615 KKADVLEKKVQQW
-624 QAELAQVETLLS
+624 QIKLAEVETLLS
-636 DSDIYQAE
+636 NPDMYQGENKAELTKQLKMQGKLKSDIDE
-644 RKKELTTQLKLQAN
+644 N
-658 LTGNIEESEMLWLE
+658 EMLWLE
-672 IAEQIEDI
+672 LEEQIEEI
-680 MSSN
+680 MSSL

>member
-1 VINNPDIRYFTLNSG
+1 VGIICISLCHFLEEIS
-16 YRKSDNAQVFFK
+16 
-28 STLYLFFTPDFDKEK
+28 
-43 TLITASD
+43 LIIATE

-60 ITASSFT
+60 IKSSSFT

-93 ELSPDAGDLSLPS
+93 DLSPDSGNLALPS
-106 SWSIATVKQE
+106 NWDIATVRQE

-131 DKEYRQLEQQL
+131 DKEFRQFEQQL
-142 EQARQNDDGNLEA
+142 EQARIADNGNLEA
-155 IIINKIDTIHG
+155 ILINKIDTISG

-178 GLGFLQNQLANPV
+178 GLGFLQSQLDNPV

-254 TVINQIL
+254 TVIGQIL

-282 AEHLAQQDV
+282 REHLAQQDA
-291 QFQKQQKEAANL
+291 QFQKQQKEAAHL

-325 RLEKLPNLAPAHVD
+325 RLEKLPDLAPAHVD
-339 SQFTF
+339 SQFSF
-344 NFEQPDNLPYPLLSL
+344 SFAKPESLPYPLLSL
-359 TESQCGYNAETII
+359 KESQCGYPKSDHGEQAMI
-372 LNDVGLT
+372 LDSVGLT
-379 LVPGSRIG
+379 LIPGSRIG

-402 LAGEIALLNGE
+402 LAGELSLLGGE
-413 RYCAQELKIG
+413 RYCAQELTVG
-423 YFSQHQLEQLHGKSS
+423 YFSQHQLEQLHAPSS

-446 KPALGEPQARSFL
+446 KPALGEPQARTFL

-466 DQALDAVINMSGG
+466 DQALSQVSTMSGG

-543 LVANGNVIDFNGDID
+543 LVANGRVSDFSGDID

-563 LNDDKKQTFT
+563 PNDDKKQAIKSIKTDQQ
-573 NNKIGNASNENVN
+573 NG
-586 EDKGL
+586 DKGL

-600 AELRKKSAPLRKESE
+600 AELRKKSGPLRKEAD
-615 KLEKKITQW
+615 KLEKNIHQW
-624 QAELAQVETLLS
+624 QEALTKLEALLS

-644 RKKELTTQLKLQAN
+644 HKAELTDLLKKQAK
-658 LTGNIEESEMLWLE
+658 LKDDIEENEVLWLE
-672 IAEQIEDI
+672 LAEQIEEM
-680 MSSN
+680 MSVTD